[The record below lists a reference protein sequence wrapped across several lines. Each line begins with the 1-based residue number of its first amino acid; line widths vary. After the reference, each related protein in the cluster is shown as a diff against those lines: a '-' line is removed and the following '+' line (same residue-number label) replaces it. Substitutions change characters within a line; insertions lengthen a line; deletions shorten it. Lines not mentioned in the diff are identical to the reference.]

1 MAASVELAA
10 TGVQIGRAEPLFQL
24 LGRGYAPS
32 RDGKRFLVL
41 EPEGG
46 PPPPRPLVIVQ
57 NWAARLAK

>member
-10 TGVQIGRAEPLFQL
+10 TGVQIGRAETLFQFP
-24 LGRGYAPS
+24 GRTYAPS

-41 EPEGG
+41 EREGAA
-46 PPPPRPLVIVQ
+46 PPPLPLVIVQ

>member
-1 MAASVELAA
+1 MAASVDLAA
-10 TGVQIGRAEPLFQL
+10 TGVQIGRAEPLFQFS
-24 LGRGYAPS
+24 GRTYASS

-46 PPPPRPLVIVQ
+46 PPPHPLVIVQ